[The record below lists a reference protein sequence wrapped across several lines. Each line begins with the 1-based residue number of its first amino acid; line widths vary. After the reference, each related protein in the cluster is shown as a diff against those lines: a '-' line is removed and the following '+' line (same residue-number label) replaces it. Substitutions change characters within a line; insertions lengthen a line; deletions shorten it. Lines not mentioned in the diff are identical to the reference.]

1 MEEKISYIDEL
12 KSFIEKEGF
21 TLRKAAKLGEVHYS
35 NLFYILNG
43 KIEHNSEDKKRK
55 FKKFASTEE
64 RCKFILGKLIEDK
77 LKELSKTK
85 LYLDEKK
92 EFISKKELDIISLR
106 TKLEI

>member
-12 KSFIEKEGF
+12 KYFIEKEGF
-21 TLRKAAKLGEVHYS
+21 TIRKAAKLGEVHYS

-85 LYLDEKK
+85 DKLDSEK
-92 EFISKKELDIISLR
+92 ESIISKEMDIISLKE
-106 TKLEI
+106 KLEI

>member
-1 MEEKISYIDEL
+1 MEQKISYIDEL

-21 TLRKAAKLGEVHYS
+21 TIRKAAKLGEVHYS

-43 KIEHNSEDKKRK
+43 KIEYNSEDKKRK
-55 FKKFASTEE
+55 FNKFESSKE

-85 LYLDEKK
+85 DNLDSEKQ
-92 EFISKKELDIISLR
+92 FIIEKELDIISLR
-106 TKLEI
+106 KKLEI

>member
-1 MEEKISYIDEL
+1 MSKEISYIDEL

-21 TLRKAAKLGEVHYS
+21 KIRKAAKLGEIHYS

-43 KIEHNSEDKKRK
+43 QIDYNSDEKKRK

-85 LYLDEKK
+85 DNLDSQK
-92 EFISKKELDIISLR
+92 EFIIEKELNIISLR
-106 TKLEI
+106 KKLEI